1 MVYQTYD
8 GGTETPPDEAF
19 ANFSQ
24 EVVAS
29 LSALHGFA
37 DRDSGDPERYGPYNE
52 MMSNKGLLFGRTWVT
67 QTDERDNDMSYYDN
81 NGLINRNF
89 TDDDPV
95 KNFWID
101 QVSVSFETIDM
112 SEVVGTLLGY
122 QLRVIDYW
130 HFVSGKSPEYRGKA
144 IIVARIYENDGKAFN
159 HPLYDNLASGTIKK
173 DRQGRPHKYVFE
185 PIGFSNIVAGD
196 HWLNVFVR
204 LSQNY
209 MACVYRNQ
217 KQSRDETLWDTDDTQ
232 SKLIESG
239 LYQLTN
245 DFFIDESKDV
255 KKETRKV
262 ITSKGKTRE
271 TNRIHQDID
280 EELSIAELME
290 QDFS

>member
-1 MVYQTYD
+1 
-8 GGTETPPDEAF
+8 
-19 ANFSQ
+19 
-24 EVVAS
+24 
-29 LSALHGFA
+29 
-37 DRDSGDPERYGPYNE
+37 
-52 MMSNKGLLFGRTWVT
+52 
-67 QTDERDNDMSYYDN
+67 
-81 NGLINRNF
+81 
-89 TDDDPV
+89 
-95 KNFWID
+95 
-101 QVSVSFETIDM
+101 
-112 SEVVGTLLGY
+112 
-122 QLRVIDYW
+122 
-130 HFVSGKSPEYRGKA
+130 
-144 IIVARIYENDGKAFN
+144 
-159 HPLYDNLASGTIKK
+159 
-173 DRQGRPHKYVFE
+173 
-185 PIGFSNIVAGD
+185 
-196 HWLNVFVR
+196 
-204 LSQNY
+204 